1 MEAVTTPTRVPLP
14 VEPKAP
20 SKRKLAQRVFCNRP
34 IVLNTSGRKRPIPGE
49 VRGRQKERAL
59 KQIAAGNAMLRRLDA
74 TEARKQRRDEERGA
88 SMRRENPR
96 YTLAACPKA
105 PKVPPMVYKTVDP
118 ASPVRILLQKGVWL
132 ELLAD
137 EYDFEMDERLLVL
150 RYVEGFAKLPAPMTT
165 VAEMRAHARGEEER
179 HKKEGDTE
187 GMLCSLGL
195 RLKTLYSLMHT
206 LSVSL

>member
-1 MEAVTTPTRVPLP
+1 METITTPTRVPLP

-20 SKRKLAQRVFCNRP
+20 SKRKMAERMLTSRP
-34 IVLNTSGRKRPIPGE
+34 VVLNLGGRKRPIPGE

-59 KQIAAGNAMLRRLDA
+59 KQIAAGQATMRRLDA
-74 TEARKQRRDEERGA
+74 TEARVQGRLEAKIRRN
-88 SMRRENPR
+88 NPR

-105 PKVPPMVYKTVDP
+105 PKVPPMAYKTNEP
-118 ASPVRILLQKGVWL
+118 APPVRILLQKGVWL

-150 RYVEGFAKLPAPMTT
+150 RYVEGFASLPSPKTT

-179 HKKEGDTE
+179 RKKEGDTE
-187 GMLCSLGL
+187 GMLCSL
-195 RLKTLYSLMHT
+195 
-206 LSVSL
+206 